1 MKVKLRS
8 KLTKQGYSLYLDLY
22 KDGKREFEFLDTYVS
37 EDYTSKKGLK
47 NVKSQ
52 DKENMTF
59 GRELCDKRQKELTS
73 LEHGITP
80 PSWKNADFLTYYE
93 ICYKERK
100 KAHGTF
106 KYTLTHLRAFAK
118 ERCSIASVTPVFLNN
133 FCQYLNSIDGVSP
146 NTVVIYMKC
155 LKQILGECVRDG
167 IISQNPF
174 NQFDLRALYKKKVA
188 PEISYL
194 TIEEVRLMENVPS
207 RANTNQHTRNAFLF
221 SCFTGLRI
229 SDIKKLLWSEIKDNE
244 IQFTPKKTK
253 KRESLPLSDPAKEI
267 LDMVVRTNNPRIFF
281 KLPHEN
287 SINISLKAWAKQAGI
302 DEEKEIH
309 FHVARHTFATM
320 LITNGV
326 DLYRASKL
334 LTHSNIQS
342 SQIYTKVD
350 KRSKVEAVSRLPSLK
365 VEKA

>member
-22 KDGKREFEFLDTYVS
+22 KNGKREFEFLDTYVS
-37 EDYTSKKGLK
+37 EDYTSQKGLK

-52 DKENMTF
+52 DKDNMVLA
-59 GRELCDKRQKELTS
+59 REICSRRQTELNS
-73 LEHGITP
+73 LEHGIIP
-80 PSWKNADFLTYYE
+80 PSRKNADFLTYYE

-106 KYTLTHLRAFAK
+106 KHTLTHLRAFAK
-118 ERCSIASVTPVFLNN
+118 ERCTIASINATFLNN
-133 FCQYLNSIDGVSP
+133 FYQYLISIDGVGS
-146 NTVVIYMKC
+146 NTIVIYMKC

-188 PEISYL
+188 PEICYL
-194 TIEEVRLMENVPS
+194 TIEELRLMQNTTQ
-207 RANTNQHTRNAFLF
+207 RANTNEHTRKAFLF

-229 SDIKKLLWSEIKDNE
+229 SDIKKLQWSEIQDGE
-244 IQFTPKKTK
+244 IRFVQKKTK
-253 KRESLPLSDPAKEI
+253 NREILPLSEQAQTI
-267 LDMVVRTNNPRIFF
+267 LNTIERTKNPCIFH

-287 SINISLKAWAKQAGI
+287 SINISLKAWATQAGI
-302 DEEKEIH
+302 DKEIH

-320 LITNGV
+320 LITQDV
-326 DLYRASKL
+326 PIYTASKL
-334 LTHSNIQS
+334 LGHTNLNSTQV
-342 SQIYTKVD
+342 YAKVVD
-350 KRSKVEAVSRLPSLK
+350 RLKSDAVNRLLSL
-365 VEKA
+365 